1 MAPDIRWCFFL
12 CFCTFHICEYLHLSH
27 HGGSPHKCHP
37 PRGASHRSDRVPPND
52 HLHHTCHA
60 RRCIGSRH
68 GPTRRRDI
76 SAQRRWPHEFILA
89 FVVVC
94 CCCRRPRKQVKRR
107 RSDRSSY
114 ASSSDG
120 WSGVL
125 PNENWTRPVPVPV
138 QVGRGPTPVQY
149 PSPVAQRGR
158 MREPMRE
165 QVREQ
170 IPGGP
175 KFPTYRAIPI
185 PNPRRGDNPPRTYS
199 RPYWR

>member
-1 MAPDIRWCFFL
+1 MVVPHINAIRQEAQVIAQTVYLPTTTYTTLVTLGVASAPATDRPVVVTSQHSGDGLTSTQIGA
-12 CFCTFHICEYLHLSH
+12 IA
-27 HGGSPHKCHP
+27 GSIV
-37 PRGASHRSDRVPPND
+37 GV
-52 HLHHTCHA
+52 
-60 RRCIGSRH
+60 
-68 GPTRRRDI
+68 
-76 SAQRRWPHEFILA
+76 FILA
-89 FVVVC
+89 FIVVC

-125 PNENWTRPVPVPV
+125 PNENWTRPVPVAVP
-138 QVGRGPTPVQY
+138 VGRGPTPMQY

>member
-1 MAPDIRWCFFL
+1 MVVPHINAIRQEAQVITQTVYLPTTTYTTLVTLGIATAPATDRPVVVTSQHSGDGLTSTQIGA
-12 CFCTFHICEYLHLSH
+12 IA
-27 HGGSPHKCHP
+27 GSIV
-37 PRGASHRSDRVPPND
+37 GV
-52 HLHHTCHA
+52 
-60 RRCIGSRH
+60 
-68 GPTRRRDI
+68 
-76 SAQRRWPHEFILA
+76 FILA
-89 FVVVC
+89 FVVIC

-114 ASSSDG
+114 YGSSSDG
-120 WSGVL
+120 WSEAL

-138 QVGRGPTPVQY
+138 PIGRGPTPVQY

-158 MREPMRE
+158 MREQMRE
-165 QVREQ
+165 QPREQ

-185 PNPRRGDNPPRTYS
+185 PNPRRSDNPPRTYS